1 MRDER
6 AGQQPKKS
14 DPPCR
19 ERNQSLVSAW
29 LLDKFFRVSQFYW
42 SPLFSSLRFLCK
54 RYTKRLV
61 ASCCTTLSPLQC
73 TITRMSLRIHRLD
86 VGSRRAV
93 AGVLRA
99 SQVWRMRFDNAAS
112 PPPPPLEAT
121 GSATTSS
128 SAAVSTLPRVS
139 HRVLPSSMYPK
150 DVSSDFIPF
159 PLPRHDASM
168 GFGPVRLRN
177 VPDIEEARAR
187 MARAAQGPPRGGA
200 STQLQDDDGDNAE
213 AASALWAEL
222 SGETTGTSVDI
233 ATASVAVAPPEDS
246 EVLSRALDEQDED
259 LLGYRVHRQFPLLDV
274 LECDRSVDDLLA
286 QFWNRPQ
293 REART
298 ATVLDF
304 AATLQRRSNEELTRV
319 LYELSSLFEWDGN
332 GLQFIAAKV
341 LKYGRSYTVSS
352 ELTKAFVQLVDA
364 MTVAFVEEQPHRLA
378 ESPAL
383 LVQVLHFLALVKIM
397 EPNKWY
403 TLNPNAPQ
411 NRADYTH
418 PRGVNRTSAH
428 VTTGRVLLDFLEDM
442 TTSGHS
448 LTAEGAVD
456 DQEASSARP
465 PLPQHATFRFTEGW
479 SEDDI
484 LDVMAGFSGVMPDGK
499 APLTVVQALLDEL
512 WRRWSKV
519 GFVLSG
525 SEQAARLERLYMM
538 LQVMDIQRDAVL
550 DALLGGQ
557 IRAHDRAKSISTL
570 PALFYERDDTPPLTL
585 APALTQTRGP
595 DFFSAVSRDK
605 RAMVKAAALQLLTA
619 SLAKSRDDGD
629 VVLQEALVESGT
641 ELLQSLTS
649 KSEALA
655 FAQREQFDVIALRA
669 VPRMTDVAQRLAEQR
684 AEAPFFPLTA
694 SAGGLPDTAA
704 VLAHL
709 SSHPA
714 PYVVLRKGR
723 RVHPV
728 RTLVSNLDYVA
739 AVENVFLLHS
749 SGVSKCVDALVAV
762 VRRLRSGKDALI
774 ITTSCLWALQAVA
787 KYGATEKRRAT
798 ADRALDI
805 VSYELEAGRAIL
817 MPVTDELYLHDAG
830 TYCDEDLMLWTLA
843 AYLARDVPL
852 VKVHT
857 IMSRRSRARNPQ
869 HTLRG
874 EHSPLTSTGDL
885 YNKST
890 PLLQA
895 LRSKELRAVT
905 HHPVVQRPVRDPPQ
919 TLYNVN
925 PIRAR
930 FVYRRDK
937 ALFDK
942 YHVTARNLAP
952 GFSQGALNSDL
963 RGLGFYTPDHPQVP
977 FTPVAELK
985 CRPVAADSPASQ

>member
-1 MRDER
+1 
-6 AGQQPKKS
+6 
-14 DPPCR
+14 
-19 ERNQSLVSAW
+19 
-29 LLDKFFRVSQFYW
+29 
-42 SPLFSSLRFLCK
+42 
-54 RYTKRLV
+54 
-61 ASCCTTLSPLQC
+61 
-73 TITRMSLRIHRLD
+73 
-86 VGSRRAV
+86 
-93 AGVLRA
+93 
-99 SQVWRMRFDNAAS
+99 MRFDKAAPPPA
-112 PPPPPLEAT
+112 PPPPPPPPA
-121 GSATTSS
+121 GSTATSS
-128 SAAVSTLPRVS
+128 STAASALPRVS
-139 HRVLPSSMYPK
+139 YRTLPSSMYPK
-150 DVSSDFIPF
+150 EVSSDFIPF
-159 PLPRHDASM
+159 PLPKHDASM

-187 MARAAQGPPRGGA
+187 MAKAAQGPPRGSA

-222 SGETTGTSVDI
+222 SGETTATSVGLS
-233 ATASVAVAPPEDS
+233 TTSVTGVSPEDP
-246 EVLSRALDEQDED
+246 EALSCLADARDED
-259 LLGYRVHRQFPLLDV
+259 FVGYHVHRHFPLLDV
-274 LECDRSVDDLLA
+274 LECDRSVNDLLA

-304 AATLQRRSNEELTRV
+304 AATLQRRSNDELTRV

-364 MTVAFVEEQPHRLA
+364 MTVTFVEEQPHRLA

-383 LVQVLHFLALVKIM
+383 LAQVLHFLALVKIM

-442 TTSGHS
+442 VTSGHNWTS
-448 LTAEGAVD
+448 EAVVD
-456 DQEASSARP
+456 DQQGSLARP
-465 PLPQHATFRFTEGW
+465 PVPQHATCRFTEGW

-499 APLTVVQALLDEL
+499 ASSPVLYALLGEL
-512 WRRWSKV
+512 WMRWSKV

-525 SEQAARLERLYMM
+525 SEQAARLERLYML
-538 LQVMDIQRDAVL
+538 LQVMDVQRDAVL
-550 DALLGGQ
+550 NALLGGQ
-557 IRAHDRAKSISTL
+557 LRAHGTAPSTSTL
-570 PALFYERDDTPPLTL
+570 PTLFCERDDTPPLTL
-585 APALTQTRGP
+585 AQSLTQTRGP

-605 RAMVKAAALQLLTA
+605 RAMVKAAALRLLRA
-619 SLAKSRDDGD
+619 SLAKARDDSD
-629 VVLQEALVESGT
+629 AALHQALVESGT

-649 KSEALA
+649 KSAALS
-655 FAQREQFDVIALRA
+655 FAQREQFDVMTLRA
-669 VPRMTDVAQRLAEQR
+669 VPHMADVAERLAEQR
-684 AEAPFFPLTA
+684 AETPFFPLTA

-714 PYVVLRKGR
+714 PYIVLYKGR

-728 RTLVSNLDYVA
+728 RTLVSNLDHVA

-762 VRRLRSGKDALI
+762 ARRLRSGKDALI
-774 ITTSCLWALQAVA
+774 VTASCLRALQAA
-787 KYGATEKRRAT
+787 AQYGATEKRRAT
-798 ADRALDI
+798 ADRALNI
-805 VSYELEAGRAIL
+805 VSYELETGRAIL

-857 IMSRRSRARNPQ
+857 IMSSRSRARNPQ

-874 EHSPLTSTGDL
+874 EHSPLTSSGDL

-890 PLLQA
+890 PLLQS

-963 RGLGFYTPDHPQVP
+963 RALGFYTPDHPQVP
-977 FTPVAELK
+977 YTPLSELR
-985 CRPVAADSPASQ
+985 CCPVPAIPPASQ